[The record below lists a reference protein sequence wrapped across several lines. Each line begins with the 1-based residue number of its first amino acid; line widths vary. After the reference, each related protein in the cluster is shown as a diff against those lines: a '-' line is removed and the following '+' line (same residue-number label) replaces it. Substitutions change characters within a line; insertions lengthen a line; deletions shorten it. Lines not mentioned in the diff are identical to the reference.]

1 MWDCPA
7 ARFTYRTAHAPMTDF
22 NSRRIVSILFIAA
35 IAVVFTLSFGPGS
48 RGCEAPTGSTAP
60 NAVATVNGKEIPVVE
75 FRRSYR
81 NMLNM
86 YRQQGLSEQL
96 ARQLGLHKQVLDQLV
111 NTELLAQAAE
121 GHGISPS
128 DEELAKLLHESP
140 DFQKNGQF
148 DPQQYR
154 DVLRQYYRKTDLEF
168 EKDLRRQL
176 AASRLLETVAES
188 ATVSEDEVRARFLKE
203 GNRAEAT
210 FARFVPTMFAE
221 QVPAPTAD
229 ELAKFKEEKKDAISA
244 QYEQNKFLYHQ
255 PEQVRARHILIKT
268 AEEPT
273 EAELNAAKD
282 KVANL
287 KKQLTEENADFA
299 ELAKQFSEDQGSKV
313 QGGDLGFNTA
323 DGWVKP
329 FSDAAFSLQPGQI
342 SDPVVS
348 RFGVHLIKVEEKR
361 PPQSKELA
369 EVSDEIA
376 GQLWKREKAKDV
388 AKQRAEEAL
397 AKVRAGRSL
406 TELFPP
412 SAEGEPQFNFN
423 QPTAPEAVAT
433 GEFNAA
439 TEAIPKLG
447 VAPQIVPDVFKQ
459 DAAGAL
465 DRVYEV
471 GDAFVLVQV
480 TARHKPAD
488 ADFESQRDTLFADAR
503 RAKQMELRD
512 SFLRALREKGEVVTN
527 EQAIDEVLG
536 PLGES

>member
-1 MWDCPA
+1 
-7 ARFTYRTAHAPMTDF
+7 MTDF

-48 RGCEAPTGSTAP
+48 RGCEAPAGGTAP
-60 NAVATVNGKEIPVVE
+60 NAVATVNGKEIPVME

-121 GHGISPS
+121 KAGISPS
-128 DEELAKLLHESP
+128 DEELAEILHQSP

-154 DVLRQYYRKTDLEF
+154 DVLRQWYRKTDVEF
-168 EKDLRRQL
+168 ERDLRRQL
-176 AASRLLETVAES
+176 AASQLLETVAES

-203 GNRAEAT
+203 GNTAEAT
-210 FARFVPTMFAE
+210 FARFVPTMFAD
-221 QVPAPTAD
+221 QVPEPTAD

-244 QYEQNKFLYHQ
+244 HYEQNKFLYHQ

-268 AEEPT
+268 QEEPT
-273 EAELNAAKD
+273 EAELNAAKE

-287 KKQLTEENADFA
+287 KKQITEENRDFA
-299 ELAKQFSEDQGSKV
+299 EMAKQFSEDQGSKG

-376 GQLWKREKAKDV
+376 SQLWKREKAKDV
-388 AKQRAEEAL
+388 AKQRAQDAL
-397 AKVRAGRSL
+397 AQLAGGQSL
-406 TELFPP
+406 VTLFPP
-412 SAEGEPQFNFN
+412 KEGEPEVSFT
-423 QPTAPEAVAT
+423 QPTAPQAVAT

-447 VAPQIVPDVFKQ
+447 LAPKVVPEVFKR
-459 DAAGAL
+459 DAPGVL
-465 DRVYEV
+465 NQVFEV
-471 GDAFVLVQV
+471 GDAFVVVEV
-480 TARHKPAD
+480 TSRQKPQDTA
-488 ADFESQRDTLFADAR
+488 FETQKDTLFADAR

-512 SFLRALREKGEVVTN
+512 AYLRALKEKGEVVTN
-527 EQAIDEVLG
+527 EQVIDEVLG
-536 PLGES
+536 PVSES